1 MGCSPEVDKSEIHC
15 YPKDKSEV
23 VDHNLF
29 RVAGTGM
36 FSGKVNEDMSEEGY
50 VYRQVLRTG
59 RRQVIYEP
67 GKEMIC
73 YACPQRDV
81 CQEEIEISMPLRLG
95 TRIIGVIG
103 VVGSTREQKER
114 ILGDEALY
122 MDFLEQIAVFI
133 ATKAREYTELEGKNA
148 LLGTLDCTIDHIDQG
163 IMLLGS
169 DYVVTTANISAKNQL
184 ELEGLEG
191 SRVSVEPTGD
201 HLNHLNEYKLR
212 VREQEFYVMGHMYD
226 LPNPSK
232 RYAALL
238 IFESSRNLQKKYYEM
253 TSTVHTLDC
262 DSIIGSSPQTLKMK
276 EEILKVAQ
284 SSSTVLIT
292 GESGTGKEMVAT
304 AIWNASERRNGRFVA
319 INCAAIPEA
328 LLESELFG
336 YEKGAFTGAVARRIG
351 KFEEASEGT
360 LLLDEISEM
369 DIGIQAKLLRAI
381 QEKEIDR
388 IGGKAPIKV
397 NTRIIA
403 TSNRD
408 LEAAVKNGTFR
419 QDLYYRLN
427 VISLNIP
434 DLKDRPG
441 DIIVLAKHFIKKYSE
456 LNDLPMKDLSAAS
469 EKALMSYD
477 WPGNVRELENTMH
490 RSVLMSTGDEVE
502 VVLPESSHH
511 EETAETPT
519 VGQTVAGMERK
530 LIIDTLKHTLGN
542 RTTAANILGISIRTL
557 RNKLKQY
564 QEEGY
569 DVPPATLG

>member
-1 MGCSPEVDKSEIHC
+1 MEILI
-15 YPKDKSEV
+15 V
-23 VDHNLF
+23 
-29 RVAGTGM
+29 GTLEGQIGAA
-36 FSGKVNEDMSEEGY
+36 SKIAIAQGGQVSLADTVEKALEILRGGKTVELVMID
-50 VYRQVLRTG
+50 VKLD
-59 RRQVIYEP
+59 IY
-67 GKEMIC
+67 KF
-73 YACPQRDV
+73 
-81 CQEEIEISMPLRLG
+81 ISSL
-95 TRIIGVIG
+95 
-103 VVGSTREQKER
+103 EKER
-114 ILGDEALY
+114 INVLVVACGVANDTSLAVKAIKAGAKEYIPLPPDPELIGAVLAAATRENHALIYGDKKTENILKIAK
-122 MDFLEQIAVFI
+122 QIAPSEASV
-133 ATKAREYTELEGKNA
+133 
-148 LLGTLDCTIDHIDQG
+148 LLT
-163 IMLLGS
+163 GS
-169 DYVVTTANISAKNQL
+169 
-184 ELEGLEG
+184 
-191 SRVSVEPTGD
+191 
-201 HLNHLNEYKLR
+201 
-212 VREQEFYVMGHMYD
+212 
-226 LPNPSK
+226 
-232 RYAALL
+232 
-238 IFESSRNLQKKYYEM
+238 
-253 TSTVHTLDC
+253 
-262 DSIIGSSPQTLKMK
+262 
-276 EEILKVAQ
+276 
-284 SSSTVLIT
+284 
-292 GESGTGKEMVAT
+292 SGTGKEIFSRFIHDNSKRA
-304 AIWNASERRNGRFVA
+304 NKKFVA
-319 INCAAIPEA
+319 VNCAAIPET

-408 LEAAVKNGTFR
+408 LEAAVKEGTFR

-427 VISLNIP
+427 VISLHIP

-502 VVLPESSHH
+502 VVLPESAHH
-511 EETAETPT
+511 EEAGEAPV
-519 VGQTVAGMERK
+519 VGQTVAGMERR